1 MVAEKPVAGLCGNH
15 QPPPSLDASTNIDFD
30 ASGSTAVVGKLL
42 VALFVLFN
50 VEGSLVQ
57 LNSRT
62 VRADKMMAEYFIKR
76 VLAYDVKLH
85 HREPDLKLN
94 FAIVLFEFAVL
105 ASNRLS

>member
-1 MVAEKPVAGLCGNH
+1 MAEKPVAGPCGNH

-30 ASGSTAVVGKLL
+30 ASGSAAVVVKLL
-42 VALFVLFN
+42 VAVFVLFKD
-50 VEGSLVQ
+50 EGSLVQ

-85 HREPDLKLN
+85 HREPALKLN
-94 FAIVLFEFAVL
+94 FAMVLSEFAVF
-105 ASNRLS
+105 ATDSLS